1 MKSRTLVCLS
11 LITLVALLV
20 PAAHAQTFSVVH
32 AFTAAEGGEPQAG
45 VTVRG
50 NLLYGTTTTFPGT
63 VYQLIPS
70 GSDWLFNTIFNFQ
83 Q

>member
-1 MKSRTLVCLS
+1 MKLKALVSLS
-11 LITLVALLV
+11 LITLVTSLSSIAQ
-20 PAAHAQTFSVVH
+20 AQTFSVVH
-32 AFTAAEGGEPQAG
+32 AFTAAEGSEPQAG